1 MGTTTY
7 LTRKAEGR
15 CTKCGV
21 LLTDDRKG
29 KSSCAACSKKNTEY
43 KRLQR
48 EQSRALGICPRCNKN
63 KLFGDEKNCPECRA
77 INYIFNL
84 HYQEN
89 NRELRNE
96 MSKTANKKRRE
107 RRKAERK
114 CIYCDRDISN
124 LKDELMS
131 CEYCRAK
138 NRIRQKKYRPSKP
151 KSEYLITIRKQ
162 LGVCPQCG
170 EKTYLNYGL
179 CKKHYEIQIATH
191 DYSKSTPR
199 LIKHG

>member
-1 MGTTTY
+1 MSTSTY

-29 KSSCAACSKKNTEY
+29 KTTCAACAKKNTEY
-43 KRLQR
+43 KRLQK
-48 EQSRALGICPRCNKN
+48 EQSRSFGICPRCNKN
-63 KLFGDEKNCPECRA
+63 KLWGDEKNCPECRA
-77 INYIFNL
+77 INYAAKLRFYEKNK
-84 HYQEN
+84 
-89 NRELRNE
+89 ELSDELSRIG
-96 MSKTANKKRRE
+96 NKKRRE

-124 LKDELMS
+124 LKDDVIS

-138 NRIRQKKYRPSKP
+138 NRIRYKKYRPTKP
-151 KSEYLITIRKQ
+151 KNEYIITIRKQ
-162 LGVCPQCG
+162 LGVCPECG
-170 EKTYLNYGL
+170 EELYENHGL
-179 CKKHYEIQIATH
+179 CKKHYELQICSH
-191 DYSKSTPR
+191 DYSKCRPR